1 MDNTDVLLHT
11 KATKSMESVASPR
24 GGSIRREVASGKSC
38 GECRQ
43 MPLDSGQV
51 TSQLDNLRDEAPPEL
66 AELGRPSACVGR
78 CSAARSRRRL
88 SLERMMARAAPVAKP
103 RAAPAPTGKGT
114 RRAAGGSPPPGGR
127 EAGPPPHSSHTR
139 PPWAAPRVLSL
150 CQLGISLGSG
160 GSEKSAR
167 KSGNCGR
174 MSPPPLAELWTQSH
188 SCRWV
193 RGRGAVAAPPPLSPA
208 ALKELSS
215 LEPMWR
221 PNAPKHPPS

>member
-127 EAGPPPHSSHTR
+127 EAGPPPTR
-139 PPWAAPRVLSL
+139 PTRGR
-150 CQLGISLGSG
+150 LGQRRGYSAFASLGLASG
-160 GSEKSAR
+160 
-167 KSGNCGR
+167 
-174 MSPPPLAELWTQSH
+174 
-188 SCRWV
+188 
-193 RGRGAVAAPPPLSPA
+193 VAAAKSRR
-208 ALKELSS
+208 ES
-215 LEPMWR
+215 LET
-221 PNAPKHPPS
+221 AAG